1 MKKQMKR
8 IYQWL
13 KRKKWIQTEGIC
25 RQLSQ
30 LYRGTQR
37 KTEEVVEAYYIEI
50 IQKCIVVLL
59 LTLLFSGM
67 LWVQEYMDAR
77 EGIHLIRAD
86 YGEEEEVYTLKYQEK
101 DETWKEFSVV
111 VEPVRYDSEELKL
124 QFQQGFAYLE
134 ENMLGENTSLYDIR
148 EDMHLEGDIPNSG
161 LLVAWSS
168 DNPELLNDKG
178 VVGNENLTESKCV
191 RLQLELSYEDI
202 TESREYELTIQPKLW
217 TEEEIRLQ
225 QIQEEVEQRLQ
236 ETPYERDV
244 YLSDNVQDVT
254 LYNTKTQVSHGW
266 LIFGLGV
273 GVCILLWFRQRET
286 IHKKIKCQKKE
297 LMLEYPFLVNQLLL
311 YTEAGS
317 TIQGAMERIIRQYE
331 QRSCKRKDK
340 KGSAKQKQL
349 YLDLCIMW
357 NEMHGG
363 IGQEQAYINLGK
375 RTGLLSYMKLT
386 ALLAQ
391 QIRKGTS
398 GFAEQLEQE
407 EQSAFEQRKEL
418 AKKLG
423 EEAGTKLLFP
433 MIMLMIISMII
444 VVCPALM
451 NFVM

>member
-50 IQKCIVVLL
+50 IQKCVVVLL

-148 EDMHLEGDIPNSG
+148 EDMHLEGDIPDSG
-161 LLVAWSS
+161 LSVAWSS

-311 YTEAGS
+311 YTEVGS